1 MLLSLLLVAG
11 GLVIL
16 IVASD
21 RLVVAA
27 VRVSASL
34 GISAVLIG
42 AIVVGLGTSLPELL
56 VSAIAAGDGELDVAM
71 ANVVG
76 SNVANVTL
84 VAGTAALLLPLV
96 ASVRVL
102 NRQGVLMFFSLIALT
117 VVLYDGEVS
126 RPGGIVL
133 LVGLVVALGLLVV
146 WSKTDPRDDEAD
158 DISQMLA
165 DNGRTIAEIIFGT
178 IALVATVA
186 GARVLLEGAL
196 DIAARLGWS
205 AVFVGIL
212 LGVGTSLP
220 ELATAVAAARRRQ
233 SDLVI
238 GNVLGSNIFN
248 SLAVAGFASVV
259 GPATL
264 QQLDLYQLVVMLGV
278 ALFAG
283 ISMRIGGRI
292 SRTNGVIL
300 LAVFVAFTVG
310 SF

>member
-1 MLLSLLLVAG
+1 MFLSLLLVLG

-42 AIVVGLGTSLPELL
+42 AVVVGLGTSLPELL

-84 VAGTAALLLPLV
+84 VAGAAALVLPLT

-102 NRQGVLMFFSLIALT
+102 RRQGVLMFSSLIALT
-117 VVLYDGEVS
+117 VVLIDGEVS
-126 RPGGIVL
+126 RTGGIAL
-133 LVGLVVALGLLVV
+133 LGGLVVALSLLVI
-146 WSKTDPRDDEAD
+146 WSKTDPADDEAD
-158 DISQMLA
+158 DVSGLLEDDGHPWREVFA
-165 DNGRTIAEIIFGT
+165 GT
-178 IALVATVA
+178 VALVATVA

-196 DIAARLGWS
+196 NIAEDLEWS
-205 AVFVGIL
+205 AVFVGVL

-220 ELATAVAAARRRQ
+220 ELATAMAAARRQ
-233 SDLVI
+233 QADLVI

-248 SLAVAGFASVV
+248 SLAVAGFASIV

-264 QQLDLYQLVVMLGV
+264 DLLDVFQLVVMLSV

-283 ISMRIGGRI
+283 IAMRIGGRI

-300 LAVFVAFTVG
+300 LVVFLAFTVG

>member
-1 MLLSLLLVAG
+1 MILSLLLVAG

-96 ASVRVL
+96 ASVKVL
-102 NRQGVLMFFSLIALT
+102 NRQGVLMFVSLIALT
-117 VVLYDGEVS
+117 VLLFDGEVS

-133 LVGLVVALGLLVV
+133 LVGLVVALSLLVI

-158 DISQMLA
+158 DISQMLG
-165 DNGRTIAEIIFGT
+165 DNGRVVAEIIYGT
-178 IALVATVA
+178 IALVVTVA

-196 DIAARLGWS
+196 DIADRLDWS

-233 SDLVI
+233 PDLVI

-248 SLAVAGFASVV
+248 SLAVAGFAAVV

-264 QQLDLYQLVVMLGV
+264 QQLDVYQLFVMLGV

-283 ISMRIGGRI
+283 VSMRIGGRI

>member
-1 MLLSLLLVAG
+1 MFFSLLLVAG

-84 VAGTAALLLPLV
+84 VAGAAALLLPLV
-96 ASVRVL
+96 ASVMVL
-102 NRQGVLMFFSLIALT
+102 KRQGVLMFVSLVALS
-117 VVLYDGEVS
+117 VVLVDGEVS
-126 RPGGIVL
+126 RFGGIVL
-133 LVGLVVALGLLVV
+133 LIGLAVALSLLVI

-158 DISQMLA
+158 EISQMLA
-165 DNGRTIAEIIFGT
+165 RDGRIVSEIVFGT

-196 DIAARLGWS
+196 DIADRLAWS
-205 AVFVGIL
+205 PVFVGVL
-212 LGVGTSLP
+212 LGIGTSLP
-220 ELATAVAAARRRQ
+220 ELATALAAARRRQ
-233 SDLVI
+233 ADLVI

-248 SLAVAGFASVV
+248 SLAVAGFAAIV

-264 QQLDLYQLVVMLGV
+264 RQLDVFQLLVMLGV

-283 ISMRIGGRI
+283 ISMRLGGRI
-292 SRTNGVIL
+292 TRTNGVIL
-300 LAVFVAFTVG
+300 LAVFVLFTVG

>member
-1 MLLSLLLVAG
+1 MLLASLLVAG

-21 RLVVAA
+21 RLVVSA
-27 VRVSASL
+27 VRISSKL
-34 GISAVLIG
+34 GVSAVLIG

-76 SNVANVTL
+76 SNVANLTL
-84 VAGTAALLLPLV
+84 VTGAAALMLPLV
-96 ASVRVL
+96 ASLRVL
-102 NRQGVLMFFSLIALT
+102 QRQGYLMFVSLVALA
-117 VVLYDGEVS
+117 VLLADGEVS
-126 RPGGIVL
+126 RTGGLVMLGGLVIALAL
-133 LVGLVVALGLLVV
+133 LVI

-158 DISQMLA
+158 EISQMLA
-165 DNGRTIAEIIFGT
+165 RDGSTGREVFAGLL
-178 IALVATVA
+178 ALVVTVA

-196 DIAARLGWS
+196 DIAELLSWS
-205 AVFVGIL
+205 SVFVGVL

-220 ELATAVAAARRRQ
+220 ELATAIAAARRRQ

-248 SLAVAGFASVV
+248 SFAVAGFASVV
-259 GPATL
+259 GPASL
-264 QQLDLYQLVVMLGV
+264 EQLDLFQLGVMLGV
-278 ALFAG
+278 ALLVG
-283 ISMRIGGRI
+283 IVIRIGGRI
-292 SRTNGVIL
+292 SRATGVVL
-300 LAVFVAFTVG
+300 LVIFAAFTVV

>member
-1 MLLSLLLVAG
+1 MFLSLLLVAG

-133 LVGLVVALGLLVV
+133 LVGLVVALGLLVI

-158 DISQMLA
+158 EISQMLA
-165 DNGRTIAEIIFGT
+165 DDGRTVTEIVYGT

-196 DIAARLGWS
+196 DIADRLGWS
-205 AVFVGIL
+205 VVFVGIL

-248 SLAVAGFASVV
+248 SLAVAGFAAVV

-264 QQLDLYQLVVMLGV
+264 RQLDLYQLAVMLAV
-278 ALFAG
+278 ASFAG
-283 ISMRIGGRI
+283 ISMRLGGRL

-300 LAVFVAFTVG
+300 LAVFVLFTVG

>member
-1 MLLSLLLVAG
+1 MFLSLLLVAG

-21 RLVVAA
+21 RLVVSA
-27 VRVSASL
+27 VRISSKL

-84 VAGTAALLLPLV
+84 VTGAAALMLPLA
-96 ASVRVL
+96 ASLTVL
-102 NRQGVLMFFSLIALT
+102 RRQGVLMFASLIALT
-117 VVLYDGEVS
+117 VVLFDKRVT
-126 RPGGIVL
+126 RIGGTIL
-133 LVGLVVALGLLVV
+133 LVGLAIALALLVI
-146 WSKTDPRDDEAD
+146 WSKTDSTDDDAD
-158 DISQMLA
+158 EIAGMLA
-165 DNGRTIAEIIFGT
+165 RDGSTRREIFAGT
-178 IALVATVA
+178 VALVATVA

-196 DIAARLGWS
+196 DIAELLGWS
-205 AVFVGIL
+205 AVFIGVL

-220 ELATAVAAARRRQ
+220 ELATAMAAARRRQ
-233 SDLVI
+233 ADLVI

-248 SLAVAGFASVV
+248 SLAVAGFASWVR
-259 GPATL
+259 PDTL
-264 QQLDLYQLVVMLGV
+264 QQLDRFELGVMLAV

-283 ISMRIGGRI
+283 IAMRIGGRI

-300 LAVFVAFTVG
+300 LGVFVVFTVG

>member
-1 MLLSLLLVAG
+1 MFLSLLLVAG

-21 RLVVAA
+21 RLVVSA
-27 VRVSASL
+27 VRVSAAF

-56 VSAIAAGDGELDVAM
+56 VSSIAAGDGELDVAM

-84 VAGTAALLLPLV
+84 VVGAAALMLPLV
-96 ASVRVL
+96 ASVKVL
-102 NRQGVLMFFSLIALT
+102 RRQGVLMFFSLIALT
-117 VVLYDGEVS
+117 VLLADGVVS
-126 RPGGIVL
+126 RFGGVVL
-133 LVGLVVALGLLVV
+133 LIGLVIALALLVI
-146 WSKTDPRDDEAD
+146 WSKTDPSDDEAD
-158 DISQMLA
+158 EISGMVERDGNTWREVLV
-165 DNGRTIAEIIFGT
+165 GT
-178 IALVATVA
+178 LALVATVG

-196 DIAARLGWS
+196 DIAEDLQWS
-205 AVFVGIL
+205 AVFVGVL
-212 LGVGTSLP
+212 LGIGTSLP
-220 ELATAVAAARRRQ
+220 ELATAMAAARRRQ
-233 SDLVI
+233 ADLVI

-264 QQLDLYQLVVMLGV
+264 DQLDLFQLGVMLGV
-278 ALFAG
+278 ALFTG
-283 ISMRIGGRI
+283 IAMRLGGRI

-300 LAVFVAFTVG
+300 LVVFVAFTVG